1 MTKIKFCGMRRPEDV
16 AAANETKPEYVGFVL
31 APQFW
36 RHITRETAGAL
47 KSALDPEI
55 QAVGVFVDNPFDEVL
70 GYLNDGIIDMAQLHG
85 HEDDDFIRRLQAESG
100 KKVIKAFKI
109 QSAEDI
115 ERAYRSPADFVLL
128 DSGTGTGELFDH
140 SLIKGF
146 GRDYFLAGGLSPQN
160 AAEAVSS
167 LRPYAVDVSSGIET
181 DKVKDIEKMRAF
193 AHAVRAANAGT
204 TSL

>member
-1 MTKIKFCGMRRPEDV
+1 MTKIKFCGMRRIEDV
-16 AAANETKPEYVGFVL
+16 AAANGIKPEYVGFVL

-36 RHITRETAGAL
+36 RHITRGTAGVL

-85 HEDDDFIRRLQAESG
+85 HESDDFIRRLQAESG

-140 SLIKGF
+140 SLIRDF
-146 GRDYFLAGGLSPQN
+146 GRNYFLAGGLSPQN